1 MRYFV
6 IFDYDGGQYCGWQ
19 RQPNGVTIQSVMEE
33 AFSTIL
39 RDEIALT
46 GAGRTDAGVHARNMV
61 AHFDFDGN
69 FDCGQLTR
77 RLNSLLPK
85 DIAIKE
91 IKHVT
96 EGAHARFDAKKRK
109 YEYHILRKKNPF
121 YRDYSCAIYYPLDVE
136 IMNEGAKRLLGR
148 KDFHSFSKVHTDVN
162 NYYCDIYEAFWKEI
176 DDQMIFT
183 IEANRFLRGM
193 VRAIVGTLVD
203 LGAGRIKLDD
213 LDRIIESHDRCCAG
227 QSMDAKGLFFVGA
240 KY

>member
-19 RQPNGVTIQSVMEE
+19 KQPNGETIQSVMEK
-33 AFSTIL
+33 AFETIL
-39 RDEIALT
+39 RDEISLT
-46 GAGRTDAGVHARNMV
+46 GAGRTDAGVHAKNMV
-61 AHFDFDGN
+61 AHFDFDGD
-69 FDCGQLTR
+69 FDCEQLAK

-85 DIAIKE
+85 DIAIRE
-91 IKHVT
+91 IKHVDS
-96 EGAHARFDAKKRK
+96 EAHARFDAKKRK

-121 YRDYSCAIYYPLDVE
+121 YRDYSCAIYYPLDIE
-136 IMNEGAKRLLGR
+136 IMNKGAEKLIGR
-148 KDFHSFSKVHTDVN
+148 KDFQSFSKVHTDVN
-162 NYYCDIYEAFWKEI
+162 NYYCEIYKAFWEER

-203 LGAGRIKLDD
+203 LGAGRINLED
-213 LDRIIESHDRCCAG
+213 LDKIIDSHDRCSAG
-227 QSMDAKGLFFVGA
+227 QAMDAKGLFFVGA